1 MAEFTVTF
9 VPDNGSV
16 TVAPG
21 TPLLE
26 AARQAGLRL
35 QAPCGG
41 QGRCGKCLVHAPT
54 GADSPT
60 PVEMRILSPNQLDD
74 GWRLACQA
82 RVVGEAVVT
91 VPESSL
97 AIEHRIMVEGAER
110 EVLVEPNVRKLS
122 LRLPAPS
129 VEDPR
134 SDLHRVMEALG
145 EGALPPSRLE
155 PLQELPS
162 ILRADGYQVTA
173 VLSGDRLAAVEAG
186 DTTEKTYGLAVDVGT
201 TTVVA
206 YLCHLPTGA
215 AIAVASDLNS
225 QAQYGDDVISRIQ
238 AATGNA
244 EDLRGLNRAIIAVI
258 NDLVARACHE
268 AGVPPEAI
276 YETAVVGNTC
286 MSHLLLGVSPAGLGT
301 VPFVPSFR
309 SAQTVRSADVGI
321 DINPHGSVYV
331 APNIG
336 SFVGADTVGVML
348 ASQLDRGDGL
358 RIALDIGTNGEIVV
372 ARGGELYACST
383 AAGPAFEGAKI
394 SCGMRASHGAI
405 DAVRIADDVD
415 CHVIGDVRPRGLCG
429 SGLVDVIAELVRVG
443 AVAETG
449 RMLTREEASALPEKV
464 RERLAENEDG
474 MEFVLARADEAYA
487 GEPITLTAWDV
498 RETQL
503 AKAAIY
509 GGMELMLH
517 QVGAEPG
524 DVEQLLLAGAFGNY
538 IRRESALAIGLIPSV
553 AAERIASIGN
563 AAGVGARLM
572 LCSLSERKRAQEIA
586 RNTRH
591 VELSEREGFYDRFAD
606 AMMLKPLPAEQ

>member
-1 MAEFTVTF
+1 MAEFTVAF
-9 VPDNGSV
+9 LPDTGSV

-21 TPLLE
+21 TALLE
-26 AARQAGLRL
+26 AAREAGLRL
-35 QAPCGG
+35 QSPCGG
-41 QGRCGKCLVHAPT
+41 QGRCGKCLVQVPS
-54 GADSPT
+54 GVDDPT
-60 PVEMRILSPNQLDD
+60 PVEMRILSPAQLGD
-74 GWRLACQA
+74 GWRLACQT
-82 RVVGEAVVT
+82 RVVGDTVVT

-110 EVLVEPNVRKLS
+110 EVLVEPNVRKVS

-134 SDLHRVMEALG
+134 ADLHRVMEALG

-155 PLQELPS
+155 PLQDLPG
-162 ILRADGYQVTA
+162 ILRAGGYQVTA
-173 VLSGDRLAAVEAG
+173 VLAGGRLAAVEAG
-186 DTTEKTYGLAVDVGT
+186 DTTEETYGLAVDVGT

-215 AIAVASDLNS
+215 VIAVASDLNS

-238 AATGNA
+238 AATGDP
-244 EDLRGLNRAIIAVI
+244 EDLRGLNRAVIAVI

-268 AGVPPEAI
+268 AGVRPEAI
-276 YETAVVGNTC
+276 YEIAVVGNTC
-286 MSHLLLGVSPAGLGT
+286 MTHLLLGVPPAGLGT

-309 SAQTVRSADVGI
+309 SAQTVRATDLGI

-348 ASQLDRGDGL
+348 ASELDRGDGL
-358 RIALDIGTNGEIVV
+358 RIAVDIGTNGEIVV
-372 ARGGELYACST
+372 ASGGELYACST

-405 DAVRIADDVD
+405 DAFCIDDDVD
-415 CHVIGDVRPRGLCG
+415 CHVIGEVRPRGLCG

-449 RMLTREEASALPEKV
+449 RMLRREEASALPEKV
-464 RERLAENEDG
+464 RERLSENEDG

-487 GEPITLTAWDV
+487 GEPITLTARDV

-509 GGMELMLH
+509 GGIELMLH

-572 LCSLSERKRAQEIA
+572 LCSLSERRRAQEIA
-586 RNTRH
+586 RSTRH

-606 AMMLKPLPAEQ
+606 AMMLRPLPADR

>member
-1 MAEFTVTF
+1 MAEFTVAF
-9 VPDNGSV
+9 LPDTGSV

-26 AARQAGLRL
+26 AAREAGLRL
-35 QAPCGG
+35 QSPCGG
-41 QGRCGKCLVHAPT
+41 QGRCGKCLVQVPS
-54 GADSPT
+54 GVDDPT
-60 PVEMRILSPNQLDD
+60 PVEMRILSPAQLGD
-74 GWRLACQA
+74 GWRLACQT
-82 RVVGEAVVT
+82 RVVGDTVVT

-110 EVLVEPNVRKLS
+110 EVLVEPNVRKVS

-134 SDLHRVMEALG
+134 ADLHRVMEALG

-155 PLQELPS
+155 PLQDLPG
-162 ILRADGYQVTA
+162 ILRAGGYQVTA
-173 VLSGDRLAAVEAG
+173 VLAGGRLAAVEAG
-186 DTTEKTYGLAVDVGT
+186 DTTEETYGLAVDVGT

-215 AIAVASDLNS
+215 VIAVASDLNS

-238 AATGNA
+238 AATGDP
-244 EDLRGLNRAIIAVI
+244 EDLRGLNRAVIAVI

-276 YETAVVGNTC
+276 YEIAVVGNTC
-286 MSHLLLGVSPAGLGT
+286 MTHLLLGVPPAGLGT

-309 SAQTVRSADVGI
+309 SAQTVRATDLGI

-348 ASQLDRGDGL
+348 ASELDRGDGL
-358 RIALDIGTNGEIVV
+358 RIAVDIGTNGEIVV
-372 ARGGELYACST
+372 ASGGELYACST

-405 DAVRIADDVD
+405 DAFCIDDDVD
-415 CHVIGDVRPRGLCG
+415 CHVIGEVRPRGLCG

-449 RMLTREEASALPEKV
+449 RMLRREEASALPEKV
-464 RERLAENEDG
+464 RERLSENEDG

-487 GEPITLTAWDV
+487 GEPITLTARDV

-509 GGMELMLH
+509 GGIELMLH

-572 LCSLSERKRAQEIA
+572 LCSLSERRRAQEIA
-586 RNTRH
+586 RSTRH
-591 VELSEREGFYDRFAD
+591 VELSEGEGFYDRFAD
-606 AMMLKPLPAEQ
+606 AMMLRPLPADR

>member
-9 VPDNGSV
+9 LPDYGSV
-16 TVAPG
+16 TVVPG

-26 AARQAGLRL
+26 AARDLGLRL
-35 QAPCGG
+35 QSPCGG
-41 QGRCGKCLVHAPT
+41 QGRCGKCLVQVPS
-54 GADSPT
+54 GVDDPT
-60 PVEMRILSPNQLDD
+60 PVEMRILSPAQLGD
-74 GWRLACQA
+74 GWRLACQT
-82 RVVGEAVVT
+82 RVVADTLVT

-110 EVLVEPNVRKLS
+110 EVLVEPNVRKIS
-122 LRLPAPS
+122 LRLAAPS
-129 VEDPR
+129 VDDPR
-134 SDLHRVMEALG
+134 ADLDRVIEALG

-155 PLQELPS
+155 PLQDLPGL
-162 ILRADGYQVTA
+162 LRAGGYAVTA
-173 VLSGDRLAAVEAG
+173 VLADGRLAAVEAG
-186 DTTEKTYGLAVDVGT
+186 DTTEQTYGLAVDVGT
-201 TTVVA
+201 TTVVT

-215 AIAVASDLNS
+215 AVAVASDLNS

-238 AATGNA
+238 AATGDP

-258 NDLVARACHE
+258 NDLVVRACHE
-268 AGVPPEAI
+268 AGVPPDSI
-276 YETAVVGNTC
+276 YEIAVVGNTC

-309 SAQTVRSADVGI
+309 SAQTVRAADLGI
-321 DINPHGSVYV
+321 DISPYGSVYV

-348 ASQLDRGDGL
+348 ASEFDRGDGL
-358 RIALDIGTNGEIVV
+358 RIAVDIGTNGEIVV
-372 ARGGELYACST
+372 AKGGELYACST

-394 SCGMRASHGAI
+394 SCGMRASLGAI
-405 DAVRIADDVD
+405 DAVRIDGDVD

-449 RMLTREEASALPEKV
+449 RMLTREEASSLPEKV
-464 RERLAENEDG
+464 RGRLAENENG

-487 GEPITLTAWDV
+487 GEPITLTARDV

-538 IRRESALAIGLIPSV
+538 IRLESALAIGLIPSV

-572 LCSLSERKRAQEIA
+572 LCSLSERRRAQEIA
-586 RNTRH
+586 RSTRH
-591 VELSEREGFYDRFAD
+591 VELSEGEGFYDRFAD
-606 AMMLKPLPAEQ
+606 AMMLRPLPAEQ

>member
-9 VPDNGSV
+9 LPDYGSV
-16 TVAPG
+16 TVVPG

-26 AARQAGLRL
+26 AARDVGLRL
-35 QAPCGG
+35 QSPCGG
-41 QGRCGKCLVHAPT
+41 QGRCGKCLVQVPS
-54 GADSPT
+54 GVDDPT
-60 PVEMRILSPNQLDD
+60 PVEMRILSPAQLGD
-74 GWRLACQA
+74 GWRLACQT
-82 RVVGEAVVT
+82 RVVADTLVT

-110 EVLVEPNVRKLS
+110 EVLVEPNVRKIS
-122 LRLPAPS
+122 LRLAAPS
-129 VEDPR
+129 VDDPR
-134 SDLHRVMEALG
+134 ADLDRVIEALG

-155 PLQELPS
+155 PLQDLPGL
-162 ILRADGYQVTA
+162 LRAGGYAVTA
-173 VLSGDRLAAVEAG
+173 VLAEGRLAAVEAG
-186 DTTEKTYGLAVDVGT
+186 DTTEQTYGLAVDVGT
-201 TTVVA
+201 TTVVT

-215 AIAVASDLNS
+215 AVAVASDLNS

-238 AATGNA
+238 AATGDP

-258 NDLVARACHE
+258 NDLVVRACHE
-268 AGVPPEAI
+268 AGVPPDSI
-276 YETAVVGNTC
+276 YEIAVVGNTC

-309 SAQTVRSADVGI
+309 SAQTVRAADLGI
-321 DINPHGSVYV
+321 DISPYGSVYV

-348 ASQLDRGDGL
+348 ASEFDRGDGL
-358 RIALDIGTNGEIVV
+358 RIAVDIGTNGEIVV
-372 ARGGELYACST
+372 AKGGELYACST

-394 SCGMRASHGAI
+394 SCGMRASLGAI
-405 DAVRIADDVD
+405 DAVRIDGDVD

-449 RMLTREEASALPEKV
+449 RMLTREEASSLPEKV
-464 RERLAENEDG
+464 RGRLAENENG

-487 GEPITLTAWDV
+487 SEPITLTARDV

-538 IRRESALAIGLIPSV
+538 IRLESALAIGLIPSV

-572 LCSLSERKRAQEIA
+572 LCSLSERRRAQEIA
-586 RNTRH
+586 RSTRH
-591 VELSEREGFYDRFAD
+591 VELSEGEGFYDRFAD
-606 AMMLKPLPAEQ
+606 AMMLRPLPAEQ

>member
-1 MAEFTVTF
+1 MAEFTVIF
-9 VPDNGSV
+9 LPDNSSV

-21 TPLLE
+21 TPLLD
-26 AARQAGLRL
+26 AARQAGLRM
-35 QAPCGG
+35 QSPCGG
-41 QGRCGKCLVHAPT
+41 QGRCGKCLVQAAT
-54 GADSPT
+54 GVDDPT
-60 PVEMRILSPNQLDD
+60 PVETRVLSPARLND
-74 GWRLACQA
+74 GWRLACQT
-82 RVVGEAVVT
+82 RVVGDALVT

-97 AIEHRIMVEGAER
+97 AIEHRIMVDGAQR

-122 LRLPAPS
+122 LQLPAPS

-134 SDLHRVMEALG
+134 SDLNRVMEALG

-155 PLQELPS
+155 PLQDLPG
-162 ILRADGYQVTA
+162 ILRAGGYQITA
-173 VLSGDRLAAVEAG
+173 VLAGNRLAAVEAG
-186 DTTEKTYGLAVDVGT
+186 DTTEEAYGLAVDVGT

-215 AIAVASDLNS
+215 AVAVASDLNS

-238 AATGNA
+238 AATGDA
-244 EDLRGLNRAIIAVI
+244 EDLRGLNQAIIAVI
-258 NDLVARACHE
+258 NDLVARTCHE
-268 AGVPPEAI
+268 AGVPPDAI
-276 YETAVVGNTC
+276 YEVAVVGNTC

-309 SAQTVRSADVGI
+309 SAQTVRAADLGI

-348 ASQLDRGDGL
+348 ASELDRGDGL
-358 RIALDIGTNGEIVV
+358 RIAVDIGTNGEIVV
-372 ARGGELYACST
+372 AKGGELYACST

-394 SCGMRASHGAI
+394 SCGVRASHGAI
-405 DAVRIADDVD
+405 DAVRIDDDVD

-449 RMLTREEASALPEKV
+449 RMLTRVEASALPEKV
-464 RERLAENEDG
+464 RERLSENEHG

-487 GEPITLTAWDV
+487 GEPITLTARDV
-498 RETQL
+498 REMQL

-572 LCSLSERKRAQEIA
+572 LCSLSERRRAQEIA
-586 RNTRH
+586 RSTRH

-606 AMMLKPLPAEQ
+606 AMMLRPLPAER

>member
-9 VPDNGSV
+9 LPDYGSV
-16 TVAPG
+16 TVVPG

-26 AARQAGLRL
+26 AARDVGLRL
-35 QAPCGG
+35 QSPCGG
-41 QGRCGKCLVHAPT
+41 QGRCGKCLVQVPS
-54 GADSPT
+54 GVDDPT
-60 PVEMRILSPNQLDD
+60 PVEMRILSPAQLGD
-74 GWRLACQA
+74 GWRLACQT
-82 RVVGEAVVT
+82 RVVADTLVT

-110 EVLVEPNVRKLS
+110 EVLVEPNVRKIS
-122 LRLPAPS
+122 LRLAAPS
-129 VEDPR
+129 VDDPR
-134 SDLHRVMEALG
+134 ADLERVMEALG
-145 EGALPPSRLE
+145 EGPLPPAHLE
-155 PLQELPS
+155 PLQDLPGL
-162 ILRADGYQVTA
+162 LRAGGYQVTA
-173 VLSGDRLAAVEAG
+173 VLADGRLAAVEAG
-186 DTTEKTYGLAVDVGT
+186 DTTEQTYGLAVDVGT

-215 AIAVASDLNS
+215 AVAVASDLNS

-238 AATGNA
+238 AATGDA
-244 EDLRGLNRAIIAVI
+244 EDLRGLNEAIIAVI

-268 AGVPPEAI
+268 AGVPPDAI
-276 YETAVVGNTC
+276 YEVAVVGNTC

-309 SAQTVRSADVGI
+309 SAQTVRAADLGI

-348 ASQLDRGDGL
+348 ASELDRGDGL
-358 RIALDIGTNGEIVV
+358 RIAVDIGTNGEIVV
-372 ARGGELYACST
+372 AKGGELYACST

-394 SCGMRASHGAI
+394 SCGMRASLGAI
-405 DAVRIADDVD
+405 DAVRIDGDVH

-429 SGLVDVIAELVRVG
+429 SGLVDAIAELVRVG

-449 RMLTREEASALPEKV
+449 RMLTREEASSLPEKV
-464 RERLAENEDG
+464 RGRLTENENG

-487 GEPITLTAWDV
+487 AEPISLTARDV

-517 QVGAEPG
+517 QVGAVPG

-572 LCSLSERKRAQEIA
+572 LCSLSERRRAQEIA
-586 RNTRH
+586 RSTRH

-606 AMMLKPLPAEQ
+606 AMMLRPLPAER

>member
-9 VPDNGSV
+9 LPDYGSV
-16 TVAPG
+16 TVVPG

-26 AARQAGLRL
+26 AARDLGLRL
-35 QAPCGG
+35 QSPCGG
-41 QGRCGKCLVHAPT
+41 QGRCGKCLVQVPS
-54 GADSPT
+54 GVDDPT
-60 PVEMRILSPNQLDD
+60 PVEMRILSPAQLGD
-74 GWRLACQA
+74 GWRLACQT
-82 RVVGEAVVT
+82 RVVADTLVT

-110 EVLVEPNVRKLS
+110 EVLVEPNVRKIS
-122 LRLPAPS
+122 LRLAAPS
-129 VEDPR
+129 VDDPR
-134 SDLHRVMEALG
+134 ADLDRVIEALG

-155 PLQELPS
+155 PLQDLPGL
-162 ILRADGYQVTA
+162 LRAGGYAVTA
-173 VLSGDRLAAVEAG
+173 VLADGRLAAVEAG
-186 DTTEKTYGLAVDVGT
+186 DTTEQTYGLAVDVGT
-201 TTVVA
+201 TTVVT

-215 AIAVASDLNS
+215 AVAVASDLNS

-238 AATGNA
+238 AATGDP

-258 NDLVARACHE
+258 NDLVVRACHE
-268 AGVPPEAI
+268 AGVPPDSI
-276 YETAVVGNTC
+276 YEIAVVGNTC

-309 SAQTVRSADVGI
+309 SAQTVRAADLGI
-321 DINPHGSVYV
+321 DISPYGSVYV

-348 ASQLDRGDGL
+348 ASEFDRGDGL
-358 RIALDIGTNGEIVV
+358 RIAVDIGTNGEIVV
-372 ARGGELYACST
+372 AKGGELYACST

-394 SCGMRASHGAI
+394 SCGMRASLGAI
-405 DAVRIADDVD
+405 DAVRIDGDVD

-449 RMLTREEASALPEKV
+449 RMLTREEASSLPEKV
-464 RERLAENEDG
+464 RGRLAENENG

-487 GEPITLTAWDV
+487 SEPITLTARDV

-538 IRRESALAIGLIPSV
+538 IRLESALAIGLIPSV

-572 LCSLSERKRAQEIA
+572 LCSLSERRRAQEIA
-586 RNTRH
+586 RSTRH
-591 VELSEREGFYDRFAD
+591 VELSEGEGFYDRFAD
-606 AMMLKPLPAEQ
+606 AMMLRPLPAEQ

>member
-9 VPDNGSV
+9 LPDYGSV
-16 TVAPG
+16 TVVPG

-26 AARQAGLRL
+26 AARDLGLRL
-35 QAPCGG
+35 QSPCGG
-41 QGRCGKCLVHAPT
+41 QGRCGKCLVQVPS
-54 GADSPT
+54 GVDDPT
-60 PVEMRILSPNQLDD
+60 PVEMRILSPAQLGD
-74 GWRLACQA
+74 GWRLACQT
-82 RVVGEAVVT
+82 RVVADTLVT

-110 EVLVEPNVRKLS
+110 EVLVEPNVRKIS
-122 LRLPAPS
+122 LRLAAPS
-129 VEDPR
+129 VDDPR
-134 SDLHRVMEALG
+134 ADLDRVIEALG

-155 PLQELPS
+155 PLQDLPGL
-162 ILRADGYQVTA
+162 LRAGGYAVTA
-173 VLSGDRLAAVEAG
+173 VLSDGRLAAVEAG
-186 DTTEKTYGLAVDVGT
+186 DTTEQTYGLAVDVGT
-201 TTVVA
+201 TTVVT

-215 AIAVASDLNS
+215 AVAVASDLNS

-238 AATGNA
+238 AATGDP

-258 NDLVARACHE
+258 NDLVVRACHE
-268 AGVPPEAI
+268 AGVPPDSI
-276 YETAVVGNTC
+276 YEIAVVGNTC

-309 SAQTVRSADVGI
+309 SAQTVRAADLGI
-321 DINPHGSVYV
+321 DISPYGSVYV

-348 ASQLDRGDGL
+348 ASEFDRGDGL
-358 RIALDIGTNGEIVV
+358 RIAVDIGTNGEIVV
-372 ARGGELYACST
+372 AKGGELYACST

-394 SCGMRASHGAI
+394 SCGMRASLGAI
-405 DAVRIADDVD
+405 DAVRIDGDVD

-449 RMLTREEASALPEKV
+449 RMLTREEASSLPEKV
-464 RERLAENEDG
+464 RGRLAENENG

-487 GEPITLTAWDV
+487 SEPITLTARDV

-538 IRRESALAIGLIPSV
+538 IRLESALAIGLIPSV

-572 LCSLSERKRAQEIA
+572 LCSLSERRRAQEIA
-586 RNTRH
+586 RSTRH
-591 VELSEREGFYDRFAD
+591 VELSEGEGFYDRFAD
-606 AMMLKPLPAEQ
+606 AMMLRPLPAEQ

>member
-9 VPDNGSV
+9 LPDYGSV
-16 TVAPG
+16 TVVPG

-26 AARQAGLRL
+26 AARDVGLRL
-35 QAPCGG
+35 QSPCGG
-41 QGRCGKCLVHAPT
+41 QGRCGKCLVQVPS
-54 GADSPT
+54 GVDDPT
-60 PVEMRILSPNQLDD
+60 PVEMRILSPAQLGD
-74 GWRLACQA
+74 GWRLACQT
-82 RVVGEAVVT
+82 RVVADTLVT

-110 EVLVEPNVRKLS
+110 EVLVEPNVRKIS
-122 LRLPAPS
+122 LRLAAPS
-129 VEDPR
+129 VDDPR
-134 SDLHRVMEALG
+134 ADLDRLMEALG

-155 PLQELPS
+155 PLQDLPGL
-162 ILRADGYQVTA
+162 LRAGGYQVTA
-173 VLSGDRLAAVEAG
+173 VLSDGRLAAVEAG
-186 DTTEKTYGLAVDVGT
+186 DTTEQTYGLAVDVGT
-201 TTVVA
+201 TTVVT

-215 AIAVASDLNS
+215 AVAVASDLNS
-225 QAQYGDDVISRIQ
+225 QTQYGDDVISRIQ
-238 AATGNA
+238 AATGDP

-258 NDLVARACHE
+258 NDLVVRACHE
-268 AGVPPEAI
+268 AGVPPDAI
-276 YETAVVGNTC
+276 YEIAVVGNTC

-309 SAQTVRSADVGI
+309 SAQTVRAADLGI
-321 DINPHGSVYV
+321 DISPYGSVYV

-348 ASQLDRGDGL
+348 ASEFDRGDGL
-358 RIALDIGTNGEIVV
+358 RIAVDIGTNGEIVV
-372 ARGGELYACST
+372 AKGGELYACST

-394 SCGMRASHGAI
+394 SCGMRASLGAI
-405 DAVRIADDVD
+405 DAVRIDGDVD

-449 RMLTREEASALPEKV
+449 RMLTREEASSLPEKV
-464 RERLAENEDG
+464 RGRLAENENG

-487 GEPITLTAWDV
+487 GEPITLTARDV

-538 IRRESALAIGLIPSV
+538 IRLESALAIGLIPSV

-572 LCSLSERKRAQEIA
+572 LCSLSERRRAQEIA
-586 RNTRH
+586 RSTRH
-591 VELSEREGFYDRFAD
+591 IELSEREGFYDRFAD
-606 AMMLKPLPAEQ
+606 AMMLRPLPAEQ

>member
-9 VPDNGSV
+9 LPDNSSV
-16 TVAPG
+16 TVASG
-21 TPLLE
+21 TPLLHASRE
-26 AARQAGLRL
+26 AGLRV
-35 QAPCGG
+35 QSPCGG
-41 QGRCGKCLVHAPT
+41 QGRCGKCLVHVRSGWDCPT
-54 GADSPT
+54 S
-60 PVEMRILSPNQLDD
+60 VETRILSLAQLDE
-74 GWRLACQA
+74 GWRLACQT
-82 RVVGEAVVT
+82 RVVGDTLVT

-97 AIEHRIMVEGAER
+97 AIEHRIMVDGAER
-110 EVLVEPNVRKLS
+110 EVLVEPNVRKVS

-129 VEDPR
+129 VDDPR
-134 SDLHRVMEALG
+134 ADLHRVMEALG

-155 PLQELPS
+155 PLQDLPS
-162 ILRADGYQVTA
+162 ILRTSGYEITA
-173 VLSGDRLAAVEAG
+173 VLSGGRLAAIEAG
-186 DTTEKTYGLAVDVGT
+186 DTTEQTYGLALDVGT

-215 AIAVASDLNS
+215 AVAVASDLNS
-225 QAQYGDDVISRIQ
+225 QAQYGHDVISRIQ
-238 AATGNA
+238 AATSDP

-268 AGVPPEAI
+268 GGVSPDAI
-276 YETAVVGNTC
+276 YEIAAVGNTC
-286 MSHLLLGVSPAGLGT
+286 MTHLLLGVSPAGLGS

-309 SAQTVRSADVGI
+309 SAQTVRAADLGI
-321 DINPHGSVYV
+321 DVNPHGSVYV

-336 SFVGADTVGVML
+336 SFVGADTVGLML
-348 ASQLDRGDGL
+348 ASELDRGDGL
-358 RIALDIGTNGEIVV
+358 RIAVDIGTNGEIVV

-394 SCGMRASHGAI
+394 RCGMRASLGAI
-405 DAVRIADDVD
+405 DAVRIDDDVD

-449 RMLTREEASALPEKV
+449 RMLTREEASSLPEKV
-464 RERLAENEDG
+464 RERLTENDGG

-487 GEPITLTAWDV
+487 GEPIALTARDV
-498 RETQL
+498 REMQL

-553 AAERIASIGN
+553 AAGRIASVGN

-572 LCSLSERKRAQEIA
+572 LCSLSERRRAQEIA

-606 AMMLKPLPAEQ
+606 AMMLRPLPAER

>member
-1 MAEFTVTF
+1 MAEFTVAF
-9 VPDNGSV
+9 LPDTGSV

-21 TPLLE
+21 TALLE
-26 AARQAGLRL
+26 AAREAGLRL
-35 QAPCGG
+35 QSPCGG
-41 QGRCGKCLVHAPT
+41 QGRCGKCLVQVPS
-54 GADSPT
+54 GVDDPT
-60 PVEMRILSPNQLDD
+60 PVEMRILSPAQLGD
-74 GWRLACQA
+74 GWRLACQT
-82 RVVGEAVVT
+82 RVVGDTVVT

-110 EVLVEPNVRKLS
+110 EVLVEPNVRKVS

-134 SDLHRVMEALG
+134 ADLHRVMEALG

-155 PLQELPS
+155 PLQDLPG
-162 ILRADGYQVTA
+162 ILRAGGYQVTA
-173 VLSGDRLAAVEAG
+173 VLAGGRLAAVEAG
-186 DTTEKTYGLAVDVGT
+186 DTTEETYGLAVDVGT

-215 AIAVASDLNS
+215 VIAVASDLNS

-238 AATGNA
+238 AATGDP
-244 EDLRGLNRAIIAVI
+244 EDLRGLNRAVIAVI

-276 YETAVVGNTC
+276 YEIAVVGNTC
-286 MSHLLLGVSPAGLGT
+286 MTHLLLGVPPAGLGT

-309 SAQTVRSADVGI
+309 SAQTVRATDLGI

-348 ASQLDRGDGL
+348 ASELDRGDGL
-358 RIALDIGTNGEIVV
+358 RIAVDIGTNGEIVV
-372 ARGGELYACST
+372 ASGGELYACST

-405 DAVRIADDVD
+405 DAFCIDDDVD
-415 CHVIGDVRPRGLCG
+415 CHVIGEVRPRGLCG

-449 RMLTREEASALPEKV
+449 RMLRREEASALPEKV
-464 RERLAENEDG
+464 RERLSENEDG

-487 GEPITLTAWDV
+487 GEPITLTARDV

-572 LCSLSERKRAQEIA
+572 LCSLSERRRAQEIA
-586 RNTRH
+586 RSTRH

-606 AMMLKPLPAEQ
+606 AMMLRPLPADR